1 MPVIIINNNKT
12 MMKTTE
18 QQQKTIIR
26 FENKGFQYIYKTGD
40 LVLVQ
45 KSNKAFYIKKDG
57 TYFAE

>member
-1 MPVIIINNNKT
+1 
-12 MMKTTE
+12 MKTTE
-18 QQQKTIIR
+18 QQQKTITR

-40 LVLVQ
+40 LVLVE